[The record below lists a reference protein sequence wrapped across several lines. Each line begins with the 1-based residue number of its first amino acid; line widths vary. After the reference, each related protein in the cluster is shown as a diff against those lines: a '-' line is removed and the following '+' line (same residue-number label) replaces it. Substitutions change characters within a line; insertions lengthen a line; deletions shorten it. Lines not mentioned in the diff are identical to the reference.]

1 MGPESQKDPHAVV
14 AAIREQ
20 MGRDSLCGTSK
31 LSSMEQFYRGEPGLI
46 WERDIFR
53 ASVGLHAHE
62 KQRID
67 VLGELRAGA
76 GTRKRSS
83 QIGAGAKPAIG
94 R

>member
-1 MGPESQKDPHAVV
+1 MGPESQKDPHTVV
-14 AAIREQ
+14 GTIGEQ

-31 LSSMEQFYRGEPGLI
+31 LSSREQFYRGDPGLI

-53 ASVGLHAHE
+53 ASVGLHAHG

-76 GTRKRSS
+76 GTRKRIS